1 MKRFRIVTMC
11 FAAIFAAA
19 LVSSCSNDETAEQ
32 QNRQEAP
39 RATTVKELTAQ
50 LRAYNAGIAGDMTV
64 VQPLKVRKPGL
75 TLGDK
80 ISIAIADVKGGA
92 RGFTRGGV
100 GGAVLGAAVSSFV
113 KYMVIAAKKDLW
125 PVKSLAPAIAAG
137 PSPIAPK
144 IFAAGSVPAFGD
156 SVGYYHNMI
165 EAEMYKTDP
174 YAYQRPSSYLVGQA
188 ENILRKMSTGYKA
201 TGELTDDDFSA
212 VVRDVDAF
220 RNADTD
226 ELSFDGYCDLL
237 KSLNPEDGDYIDFA
251 AEYLYI
257 VFYGNVNIDDYTEEV
272 FYMINNSNAGV
283 EDVALLNKCIQVA
296 YASVLFSN
304 CTEI

>member
-100 GGAVLGAAVSSFV
+100 G
-113 KYMVIAAKKDLW
+113 
-125 PVKSLAPAIAAG
+125 
-137 PSPIAPK
+137 
-144 IFAAGSVPAFGD
+144 
-156 SVGYYHNMI
+156 
-165 EAEMYKTDP
+165 
-174 YAYQRPSSYLVGQA
+174 
-188 ENILRKMSTGYKA
+188 
-201 TGELTDDDFSA
+201 
-212 VVRDVDAF
+212 
-220 RNADTD
+220 
-226 ELSFDGYCDLL
+226 
-237 KSLNPEDGDYIDFA
+237 
-251 AEYLYI
+251 
-257 VFYGNVNIDDYTEEV
+257 
-272 FYMINNSNAGV
+272 
-283 EDVALLNKCIQVA
+283 
-296 YASVLFSN
+296 
-304 CTEI
+304 